1 MSIFLWVFWV
11 LCEVFHNLLFQYPF
25 IESLFSW
32 ALFIYFFV
40 DLMKCAISQQ
50 SDSLDFINF
59 GIQKLLKSVAC
70 TACWTVRNLD
80 TQTVLF
86 SYVQR
91 QCPAALASVFS
102 NHGFVKAIVLY
113 TKYQEISTCAL
124 RQVRAK
130 VITEKSQ
137 DIRHGVQFLLF
148 ISLKI
153 WELAASF

>member
-1 MSIFLWVFWV
+1 MSIVLWVFWV
-11 LCEVFHNLLFQYPF
+11 LCEVFHDLLFQYPF

-40 DLMKCAISQQ
+40 DHVKCAISQQ
-50 SDSLDFINF
+50 SDCLDFINF
-59 GIQKLLKSVAC
+59 GIQELLKSVVC
-70 TACWTVRNLD
+70 SDSWTIRNLD

-86 SYVQR
+86 SYVRR
-91 QCPAALASVFS
+91 QCPAALASVFF
-102 NHGFVKAIVLY
+102 NHEFIKAIVLY

-130 VITEKSQ
+130 VTTEKSQ